1 MMLLK
6 VDRLEAVRIV
16 VVDEASPLMYIPQEE
31 ALRME
36 SVCVSAPSECETK

>member
-6 VDRLEAVRIV
+6 VDRLEAV